1 MSKAKIEGYM
11 INLSLT
17 FEDVGDNAWV
27 IKDAEKGLENVIVFA
42 EDSLLT
48 IQAKVMDIPDEGR
61 LELFEQLLR
70 LNVDMIHGAY
80 ALEEESIMLLD
91 TLDIPTMDLEEFQS
105 SLDAIGLALAQHYPL
120 LSKYRNA

>member
-17 FEDVGDNAWV
+17 FEDVGDNVWV

-48 IQAKVMDIPDEGR
+48 IQAKVMDIPDEGK

-70 LNVDMIHGAY
+70 LNVDMVHGAY
-80 ALEEESIMLLD
+80 AVEEENIMLLD